1 MNKVSEIITAWWR
14 ASNPT
19 HEQSELAK
27 KRLEVCMKC
36 EYLEKSLFFESKC
49 GECGC
54 PMGKKIFSPNIGA
67 CRIGKWDEVD
77 GKQKK

>member
-1 MNKVSEIITAWWR
+1 MNKVSEIVTAWWR
-14 ASNPT
+14 AYNPT
-19 HEQSELAK
+19 SEQSELAK

-36 EYLEKSLFFESKC
+36 EYLTNSIVFDSKC

-54 PMGKKIFSPNIGA
+54 PISRKIFSPVKGS

-77 GKQKK
+77 GKTK

>member
-1 MNKVSEIITAWWR
+1 MNKFSEIITAWWR

-19 HEQSELAK
+19 PEQSELAK
-27 KRLEVCMKC
+27 KRLEVCIKC
-36 EYLEKSLFFESKC
+36 EYLTKVPVVDMVC

-54 PMGKKIFSPNIGA
+54 PMNKKIFSPVKGS

-77 GKQKK
+77 GKTK